1 MGFRPF
7 DQLWDYRHSDI
18 QGAHMSQE
26 DFIIE
31 QIAVGPMQNFAYLVG
46 WRPTGD
52 AVLVDPAWNVS
63 KLLERVDELEL
74 NLQGA
79 LVTHYH
85 PDHCGGSFA
94 SHQIEGIAELLA
106 ERPCHVYCHRLEAD
120 GLKKVTGISENDMRR
135 VDSGDTLDVGDIE
148 VEFLH
153 TPGHTPGSQCFRIK
167 HTLVAGDTLFI
178 HGCGRVDLPGS
189 NADDMFKSLRRLS
202 ELPDETVVLP
212 GHHYSS
218 QPSATLG
225 FTKSQNPYLRIQELD
240 MWRSLM
246 GV

>member
-1 MGFRPF
+1 MNQ
-7 DQLWDYRHSDI
+7 DQDV
-18 QGAHMSQE
+18 
-26 DFIIE
+26 IIE

-46 WRPTGD
+46 WRPTGE
-52 AVLVDPAWNVS
+52 AVLVDPAWNVEG
-63 KLLERVDELEL
+63 LLARVDDLDL
-74 NLQGA
+74 TLKGM

-85 PDHCGGSFA
+85 PDHCGGHFA
-94 SHQIEGIAELLA
+94 SSQIEGVAELLA
-106 ERPCHVYCHRLEAD
+106 ERPCRIYCNRHEAD
-120 GLKKVTGISENDMRR
+120 GLKKVTGVSESDVLR
-135 VDSGDTLDVGDIE
+135 VDGGDTLEVGDLEI
-148 VEFLH
+148 EFLH

-189 NADDMFKSLRRLS
+189 NPDDMFRSLRRLS
-202 ELPDETVVLP
+202 ELPDDTLLLP

-218 QPSATLG
+218 EPSASLG
-225 FTKSQNPYLRIQELD
+225 FAKARNPYLRIQDID